1 MTAKLR
7 LRLRPS
13 ELVNKFT
20 ISEVYKLLLQVHY
33 CTALGGL
40 KKMRFYGFAVAV
52 GVITL
57 GACAGGEKSPADTT
71 HVAVDTSAATTTTTT
86 TSPAGGATA
95 TTGGAATAAPITGKT
110 ITVNMVGDAKGYRFE
125 PANVSVKQGDGI
137 KFVVVSGGPHN
148 VAFDPATVP
157 ADSKSQLDANMGTD
171 KMAEL
176 SSAMKTNAGESVT
189 VSFANIKPGQYPYH
203 CVPHLALGMKGVI
216 TVQ

>member
-1 MTAKLR
+1 
-7 LRLRPS
+7 
-13 ELVNKFT
+13 
-20 ISEVYKLLLQVHY
+20 
-33 CTALGGL
+33 
-40 KKMRFYGFAVAV
+40 MRFYGFAVAV
-52 GVITL
+52 GVIPL